1 MGNQLGGDSQ
11 NAEITN
17 NAFQQMVNNPEVYQR
32 PMDGPNNSQNL
43 SNINNGQSI
52 RR

>member
-11 NAEITN
+11 NAEIAN
-17 NAFQQMVNNPEVYQR
+17 NAFQMVNNPEVYQR
-32 PMDGPNNSQNL
+32 PMNGPNNSQNL